1 MNFDELDAD
10 IQSLE
15 KTAKDFTIT
24 NQQEYESG
32 QRFSQQCSHITI
44 WLNKLLATLAE
55 SNKTVVAKMAA
66 YEKKPAATNPNAC
79 VACAGTGKSSKGIQ
93 CKPCNGTGKKT
104 SMPKPET
111 KPEAHSPEPPSS
123 KAVPPASAPSI
134 SLDDFDEAPLSE
146 EDELTIELQKTLF

>member
-24 NQQEYESG
+24 TQQEYESG

-44 WLNKLLATLAE
+44 WLNKLLQSLAE

-66 YEKKPAATNPNAC
+66 YEKKPAAT
-79 VACAGTGKSSKGIQ
+79 
-93 CKPCNGTGKKT
+93 KKT

-111 KPEAHSPEPPSS
+111 KPETHSPESPSS
-123 KAVPPASAPSI
+123 KADTQVSAPKI